1 MEILTGCIWD
11 FQEGYTLWNPA
22 GAVIRLNHLIAVSRV
37 LRLWVDSGHLTHVPE
52 MFGAAHYTGN
62 PRFERKENDMGTS
75 QGCVFQGSLEAN
87 SNAASCATTRRPLH
101 TLLVIPSILVHHG
114 TLHSARVRLGWK
126 GRSGWEPC

>member
-1 MEILTGCIWD
+1 MRVGVRRPFLV
-11 FQEGYTLWNPA
+11 
-22 GAVIRLNHLIAVSRV
+22 AVGRV
-37 LRLWVDSGHLTHVPE
+37 LPVWVESGPLRHVPE
-52 MFGAAHYTGN
+52 EWGVSVHYTGK
-62 PRFERKENDMGTS
+62 PRFECKENDMGTS

-101 TLLVIPSILVHHG
+101 TLLVIPSIFVHHG